1 MTDATARLL
10 AAKAAARAVGLL
22 PDGAR
27 RGLLRRIAADLRAHA
42 ADLLVANAAD
52 VAALPGDAAF
62 RDRLLL
68 TPPRVEVMA
77 AGAEAVAALPDNL
90 WQTLEDRTVPSG
102 LRLRRVRVPL
112 GVVAC
117 IYEARPNVTVDVACL
132 CLRTGNAA
140 VLKGGK
146 EAARTNAALGALL
159 AGALRAE
166 GVDEHAVT
174 LLPATHEAA
183 EALMAAEGL
192 VDVLI
197 PRGSARL
204 IRAVRE
210 HARVPVIETGAGVCH
225 LYVHEDADVALAA
238 RVIENAKA
246 RRVSVCN
253 ALDCLLVHRALAGRL
268 DELLAP
274 CRARGVEAHMAP
286 EDWGREW
293 LSPNLS
299 VRVVEGLDAALA
311 HIAHYGSGHSEA
323 IVTRSPE
330 AAERFQR
337 EVDAACVYVNTPT
350 SFTDGGEFGLG
361 AEVGISTQKL
371 HARGPMGLD
380 ALTTYK
386 WLIDS
391 QGALRP

>member
-1 MTDATARLL
+1 MTTDPLK

-22 PDGAR
+22 DDAAR
-27 RGLLRRIAADLRAHA
+27 RGLLRAVAAALRAEA
-42 ADLLVANAAD
+42 PAILAANAAD
-52 VAALPGDAAF
+52 VEALPADNAF
-62 RDRLLL
+62 RDRLSL
-68 TPPRVEVMA
+68 TPARVEAMA

-90 WQTLEDRTVPSG
+90 WRVLEERSMPSG
-102 LRLRRVRVPL
+102 IHLRRVRVPL

-132 CLRTGNAA
+132 CLRTGNVA

-146 EAARTNAALGALL
+146 EAARTNAALGNLL
-159 AGALRAE
+159 ARVLREAGAPEA
-166 GVDEHAVT
+166 AVT
-174 LLPATHEAA
+174 LLPPTHEAA
-183 EALMAAEGL
+183 DALMAAEGL

-204 IRAVRE
+204 IHAVRE
-210 HARVPVIETGAGVCH
+210 KARVPVIETGAGVCH
-225 LYVHEDADVALAA
+225 VYVHDDADIALAA
-238 RVIENAKA
+238 RVIDNAKT

-253 ALDCLLVHRALAGRL
+253 ALDCLLVHRALADRL
-268 DELLAP
+268 DDLLAP
-274 CRARGVEAHMAP
+274 CRAKGVGIHEAP
-286 EDWGREW
+286 EDWGHEW
-293 LSPNLS
+293 LSMNLS
-299 VRVVEGLDAALA
+299 VRLVDGLDAALA
-311 HIAHYGSGHSEA
+311 HIARYGSGHSEA

-330 AAERFQR
+330 AAERFRR

-350 SFTDGGEFGLG
+350 AFTDGGEFGLG
-361 AEVGISTQKL
+361 AEIGISTQKL

-391 QGALRP
+391 QGAIRP